1 MKANFYRVFSFLLFS
16 AMFLPRAMAATSTT
30 PQIDAQLVRVSYVE
44 GDVRFNR
51 GDGKGPDLKKP
62 WEQAEVNLPIEQNFA
77 LATGVGRAEVEFEDG
92 SVIYMAENTV
102 VLFDEL
108 SVAIGILTTRLEL
121 ISGTVTTDVRPV
133 LWESFTIEMPTGEY
147 DVNYPKGSFV
157 RLDSYLDGM
166 AVTPQGD
173 IGSDFSQNGSQ
184 DVHITKGQ
192 TLTYGAGH
200 PVRIDG
206 AGQSKASNDWD
217 QWVYARVEARS
228 TAMQA
233 ALRASGLS
241 SPIPGLT
248 DMYKSGTFSPCAPY
262 GMCWEPSPQS
272 AAPPQ
277 ATQQPAPQQQTVG
290 QQPFKPQTVDF
301 RTLVGVCA
309 PLWTTTAS
317 VVAQTPQQLDQLTNE
332 AYLWELRQRWSW
344 PVCNFTSSI
353 YRNNHYLFVVRHKR
367 HHHPVRWVQVGK
379 KTGFV
384 PAHPA
389 DIKGQPP
396 KNLKHG
402 IFVVST
408 DKGTDHIE
416 RVDFNPKEKVESLS
430 RPPKEF
436 RATSYPELAKAAPP
450 EIQGRLI
457 GGTAPNAKS
466 TGVKGAEPAITY
478 DYKKGNFIQSGAVV
492 AGHTTK
498 PVVVGGLDSR
508 GGFSGGSG
516 SRSSGGGGRS
526 GEAGSRGGGGS
537 SYAGGGSS
545 SGRSSG
551 GGGGGGGG
559 SESRGGGG
567 ASYGGG
573 SSGGGFSGGGGGGGS
588 SGGGGGESGG
598 GRSR

>member
-1 MKANFYRVFSFLLFS
+1 MKANLCRVFSLLAFS
-16 AMFLPRAMAATSTT
+16 AMLLPPAMATTSTT
-30 PQIDAQLVRVSYVE
+30 TRIDAQLVRVSYVD

-51 GDGKGPDLKKP
+51 GDGKRPDLKKP
-62 WEQAEVNLPIEQNFA
+62 WEHAEVNLPVEQGFA
-77 LATGVGRAEVEFEDG
+77 LATGAGRAEVEFEDG
-92 SVIYMAENTV
+92 SVIYVAENTV

-108 SVAIGILTTRLEL
+108 SEVLGILITRLEL
-121 ISGTVTTDVRPV
+121 ISGTVTTDVRPAFA
-133 LWESFTIEMPTGEY
+133 ETFTIEMPTGEY
-147 DVNYPKGSFV
+147 DVSYPKGSFV

-173 IGSDFSQNGSQ
+173 IGYDFSQNGSQ

-192 TLTYGAGH
+192 TLTYEAGH

-206 AGQSKASNDWD
+206 AGQSEASNDWD

-233 ALRASGLS
+233 ALKASGLS
-241 SPIPGLT
+241 TPIPGLT

-262 GMCWEPSPQS
+262 GTCWEPSPQS

-277 ATQQPAPQQQTVG
+277 ANQQAAPQQQTAG

-301 RTLVGVCA
+301 HTLVGTCA
-309 PLWTTTAS
+309 PLWTTAAS
-317 VVAQTPQQLDQLTNE
+317 VVAQTPQQLDELTKE
-332 AYLWELRQRWSW
+332 ADMWELRQRWSW
-344 PVCNFTSSI
+344 PICNFTSSI
-353 YRNNHYLFVVRHKR
+353 YRNNHYLFVVGKKR
-367 HHHPVRWVQVGK
+367 HHHPVHWVRVGN

-389 DIKGQPP
+389 DAKGQPP

-408 DKGTDHIE
+408 DKGNDHIE
-416 RVDFNPKEKVESLS
+416 RVDFNPKEKVETLS
-430 RPPKEF
+430 NPPKEF
-436 RATSYPELAKAAPP
+436 RAVSYPELAKAAPP
-450 EIQGRLI
+450 EIRGRLI
-457 GGTAPNAKS
+457 EGTASNARS
-466 TGVKGAEPAITY
+466 TGAKEAGSTITY
-478 DYKKGNFIQSGAVV
+478 DYKKGNFVQSGAVI
-492 AGHTTK
+492 AGHTNK
-498 PVVVGGLDSR
+498 PVVVGGLNSR

-516 SRSSGGGGRS
+516 SRSSGGGRS
-526 GEAGSRGGGGS
+526 GEGGSRGSGGS

-551 GGGGGGGG
+551 GGGGGGG

-567 ASYGGG
+567 GGYSGG
-573 SSGGGFSGGGGGGGS
+573 SSGGGDGS
-588 SGGGGGESGG
+588 SGG

>member
-1 MKANFYRVFSFLLFS
+1 MKANLCRVFSLLAFS
-16 AMFLPRAMAATSTT
+16 AMLLPRAMAGPSAV
-30 PQIDAQLVRVSYVE
+30 PQSDAQLVRVSYVE

-51 GDGKGPDLKKP
+51 GDGKRPDLKKP
-62 WEQAEVNLPIEQNFA
+62 REQAEVNLPIEQNFA
-77 LATGVGRAEVEFEDG
+77 LATGDGRAEVEFEDG
-92 SVIYMAENTV
+92 SVIYVAKNSV
-102 VLFDEL
+102 LLFDEL
-108 SVAIGILTTRLEL
+108 SASIGILRTRLEL
-121 ISGTVTTDVRPV
+121 VSGTVTTDVRPV

-147 DVNYPKGSFV
+147 EVDYPKGSFV

-192 TLTYGAGH
+192 TLTYEAGH

-206 AGQSKASNDWD
+206 AGQSEASNDWD
-217 QWVYARVEARS
+217 QWVYARAEARS

-233 ALRASGLS
+233 ALKASGLS
-241 SPIPGLT
+241 SPIPGLA

-262 GMCWEPSPQS
+262 GTCWAPSPQS

-277 ATQQPAPQQQTVG
+277 GNQQAAPQQQTAG

-301 RTLVGVCA
+301 HTLVGTCA
-309 PLWTTTAS
+309 PLWATTAA
-317 VVAQTPQQLDQLTNE
+317 VVAQTPQQLDELKRE

-353 YRNNHYLFVVRHKR
+353 YRNNQYLFVVGKKR
-367 HHHPVRWVQVGK
+367 RHHPVRWVQVGK
-379 KTGFV
+379 NIGFV

-389 DIKGQPP
+389 DKKGEPP

-408 DKGTDHIE
+408 DKGADHIE
-416 RVDFNPKEKVESLS
+416 RVDFNPKEKVETLS
-430 RPPKEF
+430 SPPKEF
-436 RATSYPELAKAAPP
+436 RAASYPELAKAAPP

-457 GGTAPNAKS
+457 EGTAPNAKS
-466 TGVKGAEPAITY
+466 TGVKGAEPTITY
-478 DYKKGNFIQSGAVV
+478 DYKKGNFVQSGAVV

-526 GEAGSRGGGGS
+526 GEAGSRGSGGS
-537 SYAGGGSS
+537 SYGGGGSS

-551 GGGGGGGG
+551 GGGGGGG

-567 ASYGGG
+567 GGYGGG
-573 SSGGGFSGGGGGGGS
+573 SSGGGGGGGS
-588 SGGGGGESGG
+588 SGGGGGSSGG